1 MEWRWS
7 ATKPSRLA
15 IRNLVPGEGRRHSIW
30 EMADVKSAKL
40 FKDLPEAE
48 LKSIER
54 QLKTVKHPA
63 GHEIVVR
70 GSQGVG
76 FMIITEGKVTVSTV
90 QGKSRKLGPGD
101 SFGEMALLDQD
112 GRSANVK
119 ADTDV
124 TLATIPEWN
133 FKSFLQ
139 EHPTV
144 AYRLLQV
151 LSQRVRQAEGDD

>member
-1 MEWRWS
+1 MECRWS
-7 ATKPSRLA
+7 ANKPSPYTTA
-15 IRNLVPGEGRRHSIW
+15 VRHSIW
-30 EMADVKSAKL
+30 DMTDIKSAKL
-40 FKDLPEAE
+40 FKDLPESE

-63 GHEIVVR
+63 GYEIVVR

-76 FMIITEGKVTVSTV
+76 FMIITEGTVTVSTV

-101 SFGEMALLDQD
+101 SFGEMALLDQE
-112 GRSANVK
+112 GRSATIK
-119 ADTDV
+119 TDTDV
-124 TLATIPEWN
+124 TLASIPEWN

-151 LSQRVRQAEGDD
+151 LSQRVRQAEGDK

>member
-1 MEWRWS
+1 
-7 ATKPSRLA
+7 
-15 IRNLVPGEGRRHSIW
+15 
-30 EMADVKSAKL
+30 MADIKSAKL
-40 FKDLPEAE
+40 FKDLPESE

-63 GHEIVVR
+63 GYEIVVR

-76 FMIITEGKVTVSTV
+76 FMIITEGTVTVSTV

-101 SFGEMALLDQD
+101 SFGEMALLDQE
-112 GRSANVK
+112 GRSATIK
-119 ADTDV
+119 TDTDV
-124 TLATIPEWN
+124 TLASIPEWN

-151 LSQRVRQAEGDD
+151 LSQRVRQAEGDK

>member
-7 ATKPSRLA
+7 ADKPSRFPNSN
-15 IRNLVPGEGRRHSIW
+15 RMRRWCGISICD
-30 EMADVKSAKL
+30 MADIKSAKL
-40 FKDLPEAE
+40 FKGLPEAE

-54 QLKTVKHPA
+54 ELKTVQHSA

-76 FMIITEGKVTVSTV
+76 FMVITEGTVTVSTV
-90 QGKSRKLGPGD
+90 QGKSRKLGPGY
-101 SFGEMALLDQD
+101 SLGEMALLDQE
-112 GRSANVK
+112 GRSATVK
-119 ADTDV
+119 TDTDV
-124 TLATIPEWN
+124 TLATIPEWS

-151 LSQRVRQAEGDD
+151 LSQRVRQAEGDK